1 MTAKRALISVWEKEG
16 IVPFAQTL
24 AEHGWEIISTGG
36 TFRLLEESGI
46 ACTPVS
52 EITGF
57 PEILDGRVKTL
68 HPKIHGGLL
77 AVREKKEHM
86 DQLKTN
92 GISPIDMVVVNLY
105 PFEAVSA
112 RPDVSE
118 EEAIEMIDIGGPSMI
133 RSAAKNYHDVIV
145 LCHPGQYEEIASFIR
160 EGRDLPQEKRRKL
173 AAEVFKRTSAYDS
186 AIVHY
191 LEKEDFPDELLIKGE
206 KVQELR
212 YGENPHQKG
221 GVYRLNP
228 DDTSSLVNA
237 DILWG
242 KPLSYNNL
250 MDAEAC
256 LNLTYSFH
264 EPLCTIMKHSNPC
277 GVGIHEKPSLA
288 YKRALA
294 TDPIS
299 AYGGIVG
306 FNREIG
312 EEAARELST
321 AFVEVLIAPSYTGE
335 ALEILKKK
343 KNLRI
348 IRVPLDD
355 FGRFKYME
363 YRSIRGGLLVQEID
377 DYIVSPQE
385 LKIVTKKKV
394 DDHEVKNLLFAWNV
408 VKTVKSNAIVLADET
423 GTVGIGAGQ
432 MSRVDSVRFAMEKAD
447 QAGMKIKGCVLA
459 SDAFFPFRDSIDEAH
474 RVGVKAVIQPG
485 GSIRDKEVIEACD
498 EHGIAMVFT
507 GIRHFRH

>member
-1 MTAKRALISVWEKEG
+1 MTVKRALISVWDKEG
-16 IVPFAQTL
+16 LVPFAQTL
-24 AEHGWEIISTGG
+24 TEKGWEIISTGG

-46 ACTPVS
+46 PCTQVS

-86 DQLKTN
+86 TELDIN

-105 PFEAVSA
+105 PFESVSA

-133 RSAAKNYHDVIV
+133 RSAAKNYKDVIV
-145 LCHPGQYEEIASFIR
+145 LCHPGQYAEAARFISEGKEIPL
-160 EGRDLPQEKRRKL
+160 ETRRKL
-173 AAEVFKRTSAYDS
+173 AAEVFKRTSAYDA
-186 AIVHY
+186 AIVNY
-191 LEKEDFPDELLIKGE
+191 LENDEFPEQLLIKGE

-237 DILWG
+237 EILWG

-256 LNLTYSFH
+256 LNLTYSFQ

-277 GVGIHEKPSLA
+277 GVGIHEKAALA

-306 FNREIG
+306 FNREIN

-321 AFVEVLIAPSYTGE
+321 AFVEVLIAPGYTEE
-335 ALEILKKK
+335 ALAILKKK

-348 IRVPLDD
+348 IRVPLED

-377 DYIVSPQE
+377 DYIVSPRE

-394 DDHEVKNLLFAWNV
+394 DDKEVKNLLFAWNV

-423 GTVGIGAGQ
+423 GTVGVGAGQ
-432 MSRVDSVRFAMEKAD
+432 MSRVDSVRFAIEKAE
-447 QAGMKIKGCVLA
+447 QAGLKIKGCVLA

-474 RVGVKAVIQPG
+474 RLGIKAVIQPG

-498 EHGIAMVFT
+498 EHGMAMVFT

>member
-1 MTAKRALISVWEKEG
+1 MTVKRALISVWDKEG
-16 IVPFAQTL
+16 LVPFAQTL
-24 AEHGWEIISTGG
+24 TEKGWEIISTGG

-46 ACTPVS
+46 PCTQVS

-86 DQLKTN
+86 TELDTN

-105 PFEAVSA
+105 PFESVSA

-133 RSAAKNYHDVIV
+133 RSAAKNYKDVIV
-145 LCHPGQYEEIASFIR
+145 LCHPGQYAEAARFISEGKEIPL
-160 EGRDLPQEKRRKL
+160 ETRRKL
-173 AAEVFKRTSAYDS
+173 AAEVFKRTSAYDA
-186 AIVHY
+186 AIVNY
-191 LEKEDFPDELLIKGE
+191 LENDEFPEQLLIKGE

-237 DILWG
+237 EILWG

-256 LNLTYSFH
+256 LNLTYSFQ

-277 GVGIHEKPSLA
+277 GVGIHEKAALA

-306 FNREIG
+306 FNREIN

-321 AFVEVLIAPSYTGE
+321 AFVEVLIAPGYTEE
-335 ALEILKKK
+335 ALAILKKK

-348 IRVPLDD
+348 IRVPLED

-377 DYIVSPQE
+377 DYIVSPRE

-394 DDHEVKNLLFAWNV
+394 DDKEVKNLLFAWNV

-423 GTVGIGAGQ
+423 GTVGVGAGQ
-432 MSRVDSVRFAMEKAD
+432 MSRVDSVRFAIEKAE
-447 QAGMKIKGCVLA
+447 QAGLKIKGCALA

-474 RVGVKAVIQPG
+474 RLGIKAVIQPG

-498 EHGIAMVFT
+498 EHGMAMVFT